1 MQTIDPSFMTGELKI
16 EKTDVTTAMSG
27 SSVGGASYH
36 SKYETEKDTLNQS
49 GGRKQ
54 GGRNRQGHQHEASNF
69 FTLNEREVE
78 KGSLSRLSST
88 GVNSSEFKART
99 SQYNKVGTK
108 PHPASSSQSQM
119 EIREVVK
126 DRHPSLSLGQIL
138 THVFEK
144 AINVQYHEFQA
155 KLTNQMKD
163 FFFTQNDNHAYSQDM
178 KLAKFWRNLKPK
190 EKEAFWKKIDEQ
202 QEETIEA
209 VKLGSSGV
217 LQDCEE
223 IIEETETETDSNGT
237 SMNFNKYKKFGK
249 KDKLMHDSNSS
260 CSGRESISEEEDS
273 DNDHWRKPRSAGKN
287 KKATKLSRKYVDFDK
302 LDNDTDENTSEK
314 FSANKSATDSEDI
327 ENQKNRGYYD

>member
-1 MQTIDPSFMTGELKI
+1 
-16 EKTDVTTAMSG
+16 
-27 SSVGGASYH
+27 
-36 SKYETEKDTLNQS
+36 
-49 GGRKQ
+49 
-54 GGRNRQGHQHEASNF
+54 
-69 FTLNEREVE
+69 
-78 KGSLSRLSST
+78 
-88 GVNSSEFKART
+88 
-99 SQYNKVGTK
+99 
-108 PHPASSSQSQM
+108 M
-119 EIREVVK
+119 EIRDVVK
-126 DRHPSLSLGQIL
+126 GRDPTLSLGSIL

-155 KLTNQMKD
+155 RLTNQMKD

-202 QEETIEA
+202 QEEMIEA
-209 VKLGSSGV
+209 VKRESSGV

-237 SMNFNKYKKFGK
+237 GMNFNKYKKFGK
-249 KDKLMHDSNSS
+249 KDKFMHDSNSS

-273 DNDHWRKPRSAGKN
+273 DNDHWHKPLSAHKN

-327 ENQKNRGYYD
+327 EN